1 MIALA
6 LVSPRRSGHRGLLRS
21 VSDIVSTLATPK
33 LLIPTLLYVLAIL
46 GILIPASHFGLWEP
60 SLWKTTVTWLLVS
73 GLGLLFNLSQAI
85 DDAAFFRRAALRTL
99 GVVGIV
105 EFIANLESFALWVEI
120 PGQLLAVT
128 AVAAVTTASLAE
140 APAQRRVAST
150 YLGIYGL
157 CALVW
162 GAWNLIGDWSDANHG
177 MLIREFLMPIWLTP
191 VALLMVYAYAV
202 LAAYESTFIRMRI
215 VKQRGSL
222 ARQRLALVLRAG
234 IWLPYL
240 RLVRGQ
246 GAHRI
251 ARTDGFREAWA
262 VVGQIRQEHREQA
275 KAEAAEERRL
285 IDNAGR
291 VGADEFGRQFDRR
304 GHAETQAALRR
315 VAMSQM
321 GHYRNGGTKYR
332 GDLLPILEPGFKR
345 DGLSLP
351 HGIAMHVAADGQSWY
366 AERQTIT
373 RYCFAIGAV
382 GPPPDQWLF
391 AGPER
396 PSGFPDDAE
405 WDHWG
410 GGQHSLNW
418 D

>member
-6 LVSPRRSGHRGLLRS
+6 LVSRRRSGHRGLFRS

-33 LLIPTLLYVLAIL
+33 LLIPTVLYVVAIL

-60 SLWKTTVTWLLVS
+60 SLLKTTVTWLLVS

-85 DDAAFFRRAALRTL
+85 DEAAFFRRAALRTL

-128 AVAAVTTASLAE
+128 AVITTSLAE
-140 APAQRRVAST
+140 ARAPRRLAST

-157 CALVW
+157 CALAW
-162 GAWNLIGDWSDANHG
+162 GAWHLIGDWPQADHG
-177 MLIREFLMPIWLTP
+177 MLIKEFLMPIWLTP

-215 VKQRGSL
+215 IKEGGSF
-222 ARQRLALVLRAG
+222 AKQRLALVLRAG
-234 IWLPYL
+234 IWLPHL
-240 RLVRGQ
+240 RLVQGQ

-262 VVGQIRQEHREQA
+262 AIGQIRQEHREH
-275 KAEAAEERRL
+275 AEAETATKRRL
-285 IDNAGR
+285 IENVGR

-304 GHAETQAALRR
+304 EHAETQAALRTLA
-315 VAMSQM
+315 VSQM
-321 GHYRNGGTKYR
+321 GHYQNGGEKYR
-332 GDLLPILEPGFKR
+332 GDLLPMLEPVSCGTASR
-345 DGLSLP
+345 CRT
-351 HGIAMHVAADGQSWY
+351 A
-366 AERQTIT
+366 
-373 RYCFAIGAV
+373 
-382 GPPPDQWLF
+382 
-391 AGPER
+391 
-396 PSGFPDDAE
+396 
-405 WDHWG
+405 
-410 GGQHSLNW
+410 
-418 D
+418 

>member
-1 MIALA
+1 M
-6 LVSPRRSGHRGLLRS
+6 
-21 VSDIVSTLATPK
+21 SDIVSTISTPK
-33 LLIPTLLYVLAIL
+33 LLIPTVLYVVAIL
-46 GILIPASHFGLWEP
+46 GIIIPASHFGLWEP

-73 GLGLLFNLSQAI
+73 GFGLLFNLSQAI

-105 EFIANLESFALWVEI
+105 EFIANLESFPLWMEI
-120 PGQLLAVT
+120 SGQLLALV
-128 AVAAVTTASLAE
+128 AVAAVTTASLDK
-140 APAQRRVAST
+140 APAQRLVANV

-162 GAWNLIGDWSDANHG
+162 GGWHLIGDWSDSDHG

-202 LAAYESTFIRMRI
+202 LAAYEFTFIRMRI

-234 IWLPYL
+234 IWLPHL

-246 GAHRI
+246 GAYRI

-262 VVGQIRQEHREQA
+262 VVGLIRQEHREHTEAETAA
-275 KAEAAEERRL
+275 KRRL
-285 IDNAGR
+285 VENAGR

-304 GHAETQAALRR
+304 EHAETQAALRR
-315 VAMSQM
+315 VSISQM
-321 GHYRNGGTKYR
+321 GHYRNGGTEYR
-332 GDLLPILEPGFKR
+332 GDLLPMLEPGFKL
-345 DGLSLP
+345 DGLPLP
-351 HGIAMHVAADGQSWY
+351 HGIVMYVAADGQSWY

-373 RYCFAIGAV
+373 RHWFAIGAV

-391 AGPER
+391 EGPER

>member
-1 MIALA
+1 M
-6 LVSPRRSGHRGLLRS
+6 
-21 VSDIVSTLATPK
+21 
-33 LLIPTLLYVLAIL
+33 AIL
-46 GILIPASHFGLWEP
+46 GTLIPASHFGLWDP

-73 GLGLLFNLSQAI
+73 GFGLLFNLSQAI
-85 DDAAFFRRAALRTL
+85 GDATFFRRAALRTL

-105 EFIANLESFALWVEI
+105 EFIANLESFPLWVEI
-120 PGQLLAVT
+120 PGQLLAVI

-140 APAQRRVAST
+140 APVQRRVAST

-162 GAWNLIGDWSDANHG
+162 GAWHVIGDWSDADHG

-191 VALLMVYAYAV
+191 VALLIVYAYAV
-202 LAAYESTFIRMRI
+202 VAAYESTFIRMRI
-215 VKQRGSL
+215 VKQHASL
-222 ARQRLALVLRAG
+222 GRQRLALVLRAG
-234 IWLPYL
+234 IWLPHL
-240 RLVRGQ
+240 RLVQ
-246 GAHRI
+246 GHGAYRI
-251 ARTDGFREAWA
+251 ARTDGFREAWDA
-262 VVGQIRQEHREQA
+262 VGQIRQEYCEQTE
-275 KAEAAEERRL
+275 AEAAAKRRL
-285 IDNAGR
+285 IENAGR

-304 GHAETQAALRR
+304 EHAETQAALRR
-315 VAMSQM
+315 VAISQM
-321 GHYRNGGTKYR
+321 GHYRNSGTKYR
-332 GDLLPILEPGFKR
+332 RDLLPILEHGFKR

-351 HGIAMHVAADGQSWY
+351 HGIAMFVAADGQSWY

-373 RYCFAIGAV
+373 TYWFAIGAV

-391 AGPER
+391 AGPEK

>member
-6 LVSPRRSGHRGLLRS
+6 LVSLRRSGRRGLLRS
-21 VSDIVSTLATPK
+21 VSDIVSTLAKPK
-33 LLIPTLLYVLAIL
+33 LLIPTLLYVVAVL
-46 GILIPASHFGLWEP
+46 GMLIPASRFGLWEP
-60 SLWKTTVTWLLVS
+60 SRWKTTVIWLLVS
-73 GLGLLFNLSQAI
+73 GLGLLFSLNQAI
-85 DDAAFFRRAALRTL
+85 EDATFFRRTVLRTL

-128 AVAAVTTASLAE
+128 AITTTSLAE
-140 APAQRRVAST
+140 ASAPRQIAST

-157 CALVW
+157 CALAW
-162 GAWNLIGDWSDANHG
+162 GAWHLIGEWPQADHG
-177 MLIREFLMPIWLTP
+177 VLIKEFLMPIWLAP

-215 VKQRGSL
+215 IKEGGSL
-222 ARQRLALVLRAG
+222 ARQHLALVLRTG
-234 IWLPYL
+234 IWLPHL

-251 ARTDGFREAWA
+251 ARTDGFREAWTA
-262 VVGQIRQEHREQA
+262 IGQIRQEHREH
-275 KAEAAEERRL
+275 AEAETATKRCL
-285 IDNAGR
+285 IENAGR

-304 GHAETQAALRR
+304 EHTETQAALRR
-315 VAMSQM
+315 LAISQM
-321 GHYRNGGTKYR
+321 GHYRNGGEKYR
-332 GDLLPILEPGFKR
+332 GDLLPMLKPGFMR
-345 DGLSLP
+345 DGLPLP
-351 HGIAMHVAADGQSWY
+351 HGIVMYVAADGQSWY

-373 RYCFAIGAV
+373 GYWFAIGAV

-391 AGPER
+391 DGSER
-396 PSGFPDDAE
+396 PSGFPDEVE

-410 GGQHSLNW
+410 GGQRSLNW